1 MRAGDDFGEQASDD
15 IPTLH
20 IWGLT
25 MDSQNL
31 LIATCIGFFL
41 FTLIRIVGIVCGD
54 KSPITVCG
62 KIWIF
67 PNPFIPI
74 KFFQDIVFALCGFFL
89 FIGSG
94 FSMIDSFGDLPL
106 KTDDMPV
113 STALAAM
120 AIITS
125 LVYLADLA
133 FGVMKLVKDS
143 NESN

>member
-1 MRAGDDFGEQASDD
+1 MLMRAGDDFGEQASDD

-54 KSPITVCG
+54 KSPIT
-62 KIWIF
+62 
-67 PNPFIPI
+67 
-74 KFFQDIVFALCGFFL
+74 DIVFALCGFFL

-94 FSMIDSFGDLPL
+94 FKMIDSFGDMTR
-106 KTDDMPV
+106 KTEDMPV

-120 AIITS
+120 A
-125 LVYLADLA
+125 
-133 FGVMKLVKDS
+133 
-143 NESN
+143 